1 MLGWLLGAPAQVD
14 EPSAERGG
22 PGGPGGAAAAGAA
35 GAQGGAGT
43 AGLCARLCQLPQHLF
58 AQPGGAAGGA
68 GAFEE
73 DERSGIARLVL
84 PSGIRRLRG
93 GQQQQQQQRQQQL
106 LSSEDGAEGTMTPL
120 RRREREEET
129 NLNRYLLADQAGEG
143 EAAGAGQAPGQAR
156 ARAQAQAQAPT
167 AGDSPSPHGF
177 AAFQEMGGEC
187 CICTVNTATH
197 YALPCRHAACKV
209 CWSRWLSSPAAAG
222 SPAAGDLREDQEQH
236 KESCMTCANPV
247 RSIRR
252 FPESLVPL
260 ELVELPAGERHKHMV
275 GVMVGGVGGG
285 SAARAAGAEP
295 GAAAQGRVGDD
306 ALWAQL
312 RAETLALDQGLERC
326 VRAVLLAKE
335 RLGGISEGLITVES
349 HLIGIARP
357 DPGAEITVDMLTSVL
372 VVERSSVAEHLLAY
386 QALFAEGQEWESLD
400 LEVQALVASVRR
412 TARLCDAAAT
422 ARNRASAFAAAAVP
436 SLPGGL
442 ARDVMDEQVSLRGDF
457 LGDSSSSSS
466 SFSSKPAAA
475 RAPAAGA
482 TGEAGKSSRAGAA
495 KARADKDLRAA
506 LEAARAVAAP
516 MAVAAQWER
525 LKSLL
530 ATCGP
535 SAHLVPGIVR
545 VFRLIQLPPIP
556 GAANDTSDIPCL
568 AQRTLAQAAQRS
580 AATDAAV
587 TRELLPASAALLR
600 RLEAVAGN

>member
-1 MLGWLLGAPAQVD
+1 
-14 EPSAERGG
+14 
-22 PGGPGGAAAAGAA
+22 
-35 GAQGGAGT
+35 
-43 AGLCARLCQLPQHLF
+43 
-58 AQPGGAAGGA
+58 
-68 GAFEE
+68 
-73 DERSGIARLVL
+73 
-84 PSGIRRLRG
+84 
-93 GQQQQQQQRQQQL
+93 
-106 LSSEDGAEGTMTPL
+106 MTPL
-120 RRREREEET
+120 RMREREEET
-129 NLNRYLLADQAGEG
+129 NLDRYLLADQAEQG
-143 EAAGAGQAPGQAR
+143 EAAGVGQVPGQ
-156 ARAQAQAQAPT
+156 ARAQAQAHAPT
-167 AGDSPSPHGF
+167 AADSPSPHGF

-209 CWSRWLSSPAAAG
+209 CWSRWLSSPAAAPSPG
-222 SPAAGDLREDQEQH
+222 SPAAGELREDQEQH
-236 KESCMTCANPV
+236 KASCMTCANPV

-275 GVMVGGVGGG
+275 GVVGGSVGGG
-285 SAARAAGAEP
+285 SAAHAAGAEP
-295 GAAAQGRVGDD
+295 GAAAQGQVGDD

-386 QALFAEGQEWESLD
+386 QALFAKGQEWESLD

-422 ARNRASAFAAAAVP
+422 ARNRASAFAAAAAP
-436 SLPGGL
+436 APPGGL
-442 ARDVMDEQVSLRGDF
+442 DRDAVDEQVSLRGDF

-466 SFSSKPAAA
+466 PSSSK
-475 RAPAAGA
+475 AGA
-482 TGEAGKSSRAGAA
+482 TGEGGNESRAGAA
-495 KARADKDLRAA
+495 KVRADKDLRAA

-556 GAANDTSDIPCL
+556 GAANDTSDIPRL

-580 AATDAAV
+580 AATDATV
-587 TRELLPASAALLR
+587 TRQLLPESAALFR
-600 RLEAVAGN
+600 RLEAVAVVGN